1 MLIQT
6 LCWPWEN
13 DSENPMFIDRDGDK
27 FGHVLDYLRYGS
39 IELPVTIPQAMF
51 QRELDYY
58 GIAAV
63 VGSVTQEK
71 KKTLGDIIGEMTQ
84 QKQDH
89 NIFALAAVYFDRYKV
104 LGYKSIAFTLCK
116 EDGDAFDNFHSH
128 GSLPL
133 TMKTKLDEYLDYFGL
148 SVQVGESLIGN
159 FLANRFHVSI
169 KK

>member
-51 QRELDYY
+51 QCELDYY

-71 KKTLGDIIGEMTQ
+71 KKTLADIMGEMTQ

-89 NIFALAAVYFDRYKV
+89 KIFALAVVCFDRYKAQ
-104 LGYKSIAFTLCK
+104 GYKSIVFTLCK
-116 EDGDAFDNFHSH
+116 EDGDVFNNFCLHN
-128 GSLPL
+128 SLTPEI
-133 TMKTKLDEYLDYFGL
+133 KTKLDEYLDYFGL
-148 SVQVGESLIGN
+148 SVQVGVCMIDY
-159 FLANRFHVSI
+159 FRANSFNVSI